1 MKVIIVIESEKQLIR
16 RFQTEP
22 SKVICLLCGTSKEI
36 ELCNIIQSG
45 DFWNE
50 WVDASAHDAPPP
62 DFYSNKYGLMM
73 DVMKVDDNTRKT
85 KKGKLRN
92 PRAELENTLFREL
105 KESGVVTDETPD
117 VLINAVTDL
126 PTMEDHQFKWY
137 FDSFKRVIL
146 GHNAKIPLY
155 QSNHKNFKTVFF
167 VFDESTAYAQLYAG
181 QTYCVPKKGQ
191 NFALSSGQLHFYAH
205 DEEFQGI
212 LKKCNADYVV
222 WYAPYK
228 YYDKLSVNCK
238 MLQPIYRAAII
249 DVEGLRNSNGTSKKY
264 MHGLMVSAEE

>member
-1 MKVIIVIESEKQLIR
+1 MIESEKQLIR

-92 PRAELENTLFREL
+92 PRAELENKLFKEL
-105 KESGVVTDETPD
+105 KESGVVTNETPD

-137 FDSFKRVIL
+137 FDSFKRVVL

-167 VFDESTAYAQLYAG
+167 
-181 QTYCVPKKGQ
+181 C
-191 NFALSSGQLHFYAH
+191 
-205 DEEFQGI
+205 I
-212 LKKCNADYVV
+212 
-222 WYAPYK
+222 
-228 YYDKLSVNCK
+228 
-238 MLQPIYRAAII
+238 
-249 DVEGLRNSNGTSKKY
+249 
-264 MHGLMVSAEE
+264 

>member
-36 ELCNIIQSG
+36 ELCNIIQNG

-92 PRAELENTLFREL
+92 PRAELENKLFREL
-105 KESGVVTDETPD
+105 KESDVVTDETPD

-167 VFDESTAYAQLYAG
+167 VFDESTAYAQLYA
-181 QTYCVPKKGQ
+181 
-191 NFALSSGQLHFYAH
+191 GQLHFYAH